1 MDDRYVLIAFEK
13 DPGEAL
19 IGEWPLDGISLAELQ
34 QMFGLPV
41 DEPLYDSYP
50 VRAVDVPRLQE
61 TLSHEIDLEAFD
73 YFVEARGGRPQPESV
88 SVPRTEP

>member
-73 YFVEARGGRPQPESV
+73 YFVEARGGRP
-88 SVPRTEP
+88 